1 MALKTVLAIALAAA
15 APAALAQTQ
24 YAQATSGSR
33 LSCLPKLSSAL
44 DQAAQDTLD
53 AIVATKDIAS
63 SVSAERRLSCPVGSS
78 QVLVWDRCTGP
89 DTGSGVSANTT
100 TSDCAINCR
109 SRVVLNIAG
118 GIRKPDDGCF
128 AGAFMAS
135 SNVNPWFQ
143 PFYYP
148 EAPATQFVQVN
159 EYSTAAV
166 CESASLF
173 GTVLSNASNVIRVE
187 TYPLWSQCTQLNN
200 SPLYLASSL
209 SNSVIEHRLCTD
221 SACSANCIRKTVPAA
236 LTPSK
241 CGASP
246 AAVPAGAVRLV
257 VGTFA
262 STVPSWRN
270 RPLITIIAIVVSVII
285 GAGVWYLFAR
295 ILPRRLRAKRE
306 AMSAAERTK
315 PTSRNSADIE
325 TPASQQVQASGR
337 ASAPMQAYQRVDLM
351 VYGDGIV
358 DDSTQMDAYFPM
370 ADIRRKAQARER
382 RRIEKER
389 AEALAAIE
397 AANAADA
404 VAAVAAAEAAGS
416 VAAPSPA
423 VTKP

>member
-1 MALKTVLAIALAAA
+1 
-15 APAALAQTQ
+15 
-24 YAQATSGSR
+24 R

-78 QVLVWDRCTGP
+78 QALVRGQNSTTELWDKCIGP
-89 DTGSGVSANTT
+89 DTGSGASANTT

-109 SRVVLNIAG
+109 SRVVLNLAG

-128 AGAFMAS
+128 AGAFMAVGSFAQIAAQS

-262 STVPSWRN
+262 STVPSWVPSEPSFLERN
-270 RPLITIIAIVVSVII
+270 RPLITIIAIVVIFII
-285 GAGVWYLFAR
+285 GVGSWYLFFR
-295 ILPRRLRAKRE
+295 ILPRRMRAKRE
-306 AMSAAERTK
+306 AAAAAERV
-315 PTSRNSADIE
+315 NAE
-325 TPASQQVQASGR
+325 
-337 ASAPMQAYQRVDLM
+337 LEE
-351 VYGDGIV
+351 
-358 DDSTQMDAYFPM
+358 
-370 ADIRRKAQARER
+370 ER
-382 RRIEKER
+382 R
-389 AEALAAIE
+389 
-397 AANAADA
+397 ANQWR
-404 VAAVAAAEAAGS
+404 
-416 VAAPSPA
+416 
-423 VTKP
+423 